1 MFVHS
6 LNSSL
11 VPQDWRDSNLTPLFK
26 KLDRTSKL
34 NYRPVALTSQVCK
47 LMERLIL
54 DALWKHIEQ
63 NDLLTCHQH
72 GFRKGCS
79 CVTQLLECLNNW
91 TSNFDE
97 GYATDIL
104 YLDFQKAFDTVPHK
118 RLLYKLEKMGIKGRV
133 LKWIKSWLTGRR
145 QRVVLPGGVSKWVE
159 VTSGVPQG
167 SILGPLLFLLFIND
181 MPNKMKAML
190 KLFADDSKSYKK
202 ITCKDDCEILQSDL
216 NELMAWAETWQMDFN
231 ESKCVHMRMGN
242 KVEPRYRYTL
252 KSHVMEKCTSQ
263 KDLGVTVRNDFSPS
277 DHIANIIKSAYG
289 KIGTIK
295 RCFTNL
301 TKKKVQTLYTTIIR
315 AGLEYASTVWN
326 TKEQQH
332 IKSLEKVQRRCL
344 RLTYDQPILQTLEE
358 RRHITDMVDTFK
370 YVHQIYKPKAELLF
384 KMDKRGVALRGHKS
398 RMMKIRSRTAVRQQF
413 LTNRVVNCWNNLP
426 DEVVSAP
433 SVNELKKFF
442 QNKEGP
448 N

>member
-1 MFVHS
+1 
-6 LNSSL
+6 
-11 VPQDWRDSNLTPLFK
+11 
-26 KLDRTSKL
+26 
-34 NYRPVALTSQVCK
+34 
-47 LMERLIL
+47 
-54 DALWKHIEQ
+54 
-63 NDLLTCHQH
+63 
-72 GFRKGCS
+72 
-79 CVTQLLECLNNW
+79 
-91 TSNFDE
+91 
-97 GYATDIL
+97 
-104 YLDFQKAFDTVPHK
+104 
-118 RLLYKLEKMGIKGRV
+118 
-133 LKWIKSWLTGRR
+133 
-145 QRVVLPGGVSKWVE
+145 
-159 VTSGVPQG
+159 
-167 SILGPLLFLLFIND
+167 
-181 MPNKMKAML
+181 
-190 KLFADDSKSYKK
+190 
-202 ITCKDDCEILQSDL
+202 
-216 NELMAWAETWQMDFN
+216 
-231 ESKCVHMRMGN
+231 MGN

-413 LTNRVVNCWNNLP
+413 LTNRVTNCWNNLP

-433 SVNELKKFF
+433 SVNDLKKFF
-442 QNKEGP
+442 QNKDGP